1 MLLKILFFYLLN
13 TLGVEF
19 LLQCKMMPAE
29 TRCQLKHDSNCHR
42 PRQEWVRKVTFL
54 SQPFTPT
61 SFRRGHH
68 FLVQPTE
75 FAVPLTSLLRWC
87 ICCWWLWGERCPRDI
102 QGSAGLLAFPGRTL
116 EGTQGLSQLQT
127 RWVSHPS
134 LVRPALLVPW
144 GRSAHSCVLLHPRG
158 SHCGSISTLP
168 ALQLP
173 QRHAVSETGN
183 TGAGA
188 AHRALVLFVWA
199 HKPSW
204 RRQRPPQAW
213 DSAGVREAMAC
224 F

>member
-29 TRCQLKHDSNCHR
+29 TRCQLKHDSSCHR

-144 GRSAHSCVLLHPRG
+144 GRSAHSCVPLHPRG
-158 SHCGSISTLP
+158 SRCGSIAPCLLSSFPRDMQCLRQGIWGQVLP
-168 ALQLP
+168 TGPLP
-173 QRHAVSETGN
+173 CLFGHTN
-183 TGAGA
+183 PAGGGGD
-188 AHRALVLFVWA
+188 RP
-199 HKPSW
+199 KPGI
-204 RRQRPPQAW
+204 QQ
-213 DSAGVREAMAC
+213 V
-224 F
+224 